1 MVADT
6 CKIATAKST
15 TFTPVDF
22 TLEDCYGVVEE
33 YDNRCIDIPLQS
45 YTAPVPIKQ
54 GTAGHGEARHGL
66 ARQGKDFLQTYKE
79 RIPKR

>member
-54 GTAGHGEARHGL
+54 GTVRQGEAGHGT
-66 ARQGKDFLQTYKE
+66 ARQGKDFLQPYTE

>member
-15 TFTPVDF
+15 TFVPVDF

-54 GTAGHGEARHGL
+54 GEARHGVEGRGL
-66 ARQGKDFLQTYKE
+66 ARHGKDFLQTYKE